1 MSIKKKTIIA
11 LAILFILALIGIL
24 TLLGGSFLVKHSTA
38 DQIVTAENAAELVNV
53 DCILV
58 LGCQVRDDGTPSAML
73 RDRLDKAIE
82 LYQLGAAPKIIM
94 SGDHGRK
101 DYNEVGTMK
110 QYAIDH
116 GIPSED
122 IFMDHAGFS
131 TYESIFRAKEIFGV
145 QKVLVVTQRYHLYRA
160 LYIANRF
167 DMEAYGTA
175 AEDYHYAGQ
184 EMREIREILARCK
197 DLLTSALKPN
207 PEYLGETIPVFGDG
221 NITND

>member
-1 MSIKKKTIIA
+1 MTKKMIIV
-11 LAILFILALIGIL
+11 LVILFILALIGIL

-38 DQIVTAENAAELVNV
+38 DKIVTAENATEIINA

-58 LGCQVRDDGTPSAML
+58 LGCQVRDDGTPSDML
-73 RDRLDKAIE
+73 RDRLAKAIE

-145 QKVLVVTQRYHLYRA
+145 QKVLVVTQQYHLYRA

-197 DLLTSALKPN
+197 DLLTSVLKPK